1 MVSATVSAAS
11 QSRARAE
18 LVVRLLARREEI
30 EAAALNRFHAI
41 AGPEESLDPT
51 YAEGLRAA
59 VCAAL
64 DYGLTAIESA
74 SDRRTPVPDPLLA
87 QARLAAR
94 SGVSLDTVMRRCFAG
109 YTLLGDFVMGELEA
123 GELLEEVEVKRL
135 LRAQA
140 TLFDRLMA
148 ALAEEYTRELS
159 ERLDSTEERRA
170 ERVRRLLDGELLDT
184 QELAYDLDAHHL
196 AIVAQGEGALEA
208 IRRSAAVLDRLLL
221 AVSAGEETVW
231 AWLGGRHPLD
241 PEELLCRAATGWP
254 ADVSLAIGEPAKGLP
269 GWRLSHR
276 QALAALPIA
285 RRSPQGRARYA
296 DVGLLAAILQDDLLA
311 SSLQAIYLA
320 PLETE
325 RDGGE
330 VLRET
335 LHAYLEADRN
345 VSSAAAALGVSRRTV
360 SNRIRAVEALGVP
373 LGERRVELEAAL
385 RLHQFS

>member
-1 MVSATVSAAS
+1 MSSATVSASS

-18 LVVRLLARREEI
+18 LVARLLTRREEI

-59 VCAAL
+59 VSAAL

-94 SGVSLDTVMRRCFAG
+94 SGVSLDTVLRRCFAG
-109 YTLLGDFVMGELEA
+109 YTLLGDFVMEELEA

-148 ALAEEYTRELS
+148 ALAEEHARELA

-184 QELAYDLDAHHL
+184 SELAYDFEAHHL
-196 AIVAQGEGALEA
+196 AIVAQGEGAMEA
-208 IRRSAAVLDRLLL
+208 IRGLANSIDRRLL
-221 AVSAGEETVW
+221 AVCPGEEIVW
-231 AWLGGRHPLD
+231 AWLGGRRPLD
-241 PEELLCRAATGWP
+241 PGELLCQVTTKWP
-254 ADVSLAIGEPAKGLP
+254 ADCSLAIGEPAEGLS

-276 QALAALPIA
+276 QAVAALPIA
-285 RRSPQGRARYA
+285 RRSPERRVRYA
-296 DVGLLAAILQDDLLA
+296 DVGLLAAILQDDLLS
-311 SSLQAIYLA
+311 SSLQALYLA
-320 PLETE
+320 PLEAE
-325 RDGGE
+325 HDGGK

-335 LHAYLEADRN
+335 LRAYFEADRN
-345 VSSAAAALGVSRRTV
+345 VSSAAAALRVSRRTV
-360 SNRIRAVEALGVP
+360 SNRIRVIEALGVP